1 MNTIQSF
8 RTTALVTL
16 ALMLLAGCSSLQTVR
31 DEVAASEQKQNKS
44 IDQLRQDMTGEL
56 GQLKDATEQATMAA
70 ENANLA
76 VGELQAKFASRNDL
90 IEKQREIVYFG
101 FDRSDLDD
109 AAQATLDNVAAFAST
124 DKNYVVILEGHTDKV
139 GSDSYNYALSNRRV
153 NSVTRYMV
161 GEKGSDQNRIHILGL
176 GEGYP
181 ATDNNSKEGRSHN
194 RRVIIRVLAP
204 R

>member
-16 ALMLLAGCSSLQTVR
+16 ALLLFAGCSSHQSVI
-31 DEVAASEQKQNKS
+31 DQISASEKKQNMS
-44 IDQLRQDMTGEL
+44 IDQLRQDMTGEI
-56 GQLKDATEQATMAA
+56 GQLKNATEQATMAA

-109 AAQATLDNVAAFAST
+109 TAQATLDNVAAFAST
-124 DKNYVVILEGHTDKV
+124 DKNYVVILEGHTDTV

-153 NSVTRYMV
+153 NSVIRYLV

-181 ATDNNSKEGRSHN
+181 AADNNSQEGRSQN
-194 RRVIIRVLAP
+194 RRVILRVLAP